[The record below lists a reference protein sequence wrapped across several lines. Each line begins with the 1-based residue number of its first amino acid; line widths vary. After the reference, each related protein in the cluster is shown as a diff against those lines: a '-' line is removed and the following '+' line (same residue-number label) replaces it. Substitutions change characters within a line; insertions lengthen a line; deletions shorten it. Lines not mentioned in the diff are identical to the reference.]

1 MRNANVNVIA
11 SQLSCLPHD
20 LLAERITYALDVLFE
35 SAHEERELKRDA
47 DERAS
52 KANEED
58 DKKSEAFWNEEFHA
72 ANAAEGAYE
81 YALKVFAEN
90 VLRCDIPFLL
100 K

>member
-1 MRNANVNVIA
+1 MRNANVKVIA

-20 LLAERITYALDVLFE
+20 LLAERIAYALDVLFE
-35 SAHEERELKRDA
+35 SAQEEREIKLDA

-58 DKKSEAFWNEEFHA
+58 DKRSEAFWSEEFHA
-72 ANAAEGAYE
+72 ANEAEAAYE

>member
-20 LLAERITYALDVLFE
+20 LLAERITYTLDILFE
-35 SAHEERELKRDA
+35 SAQEERELKRDA

-52 KANEED
+52 KASEECDKANEH
-58 DKKSEAFWNEEFHA
+58 FWNEEFHA
-72 ANAAEGAYE
+72 ANAAESAYE